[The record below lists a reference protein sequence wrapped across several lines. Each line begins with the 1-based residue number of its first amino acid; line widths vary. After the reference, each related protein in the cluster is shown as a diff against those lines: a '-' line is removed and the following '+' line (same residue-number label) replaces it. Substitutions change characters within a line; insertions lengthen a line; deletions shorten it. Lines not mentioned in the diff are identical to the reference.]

1 MIKNDVKIN
10 VNFKGKDLKALR
22 NELKRTK
29 EELNVIKE
37 KFVLIEKNGSVYS
50 DS

>member
-10 VNFKGKDLKALR
+10 VNIKGKDLKALR

-29 EELNVIKE
+29 EELNVFKE
-37 KFVLIEKNGSVYS
+37 KYI
-50 DS
+50 